1 MVASVIPWLLHWQ
14 LVLDGP
20 VQVRESGVVQPV
32 RTADGQAAVLKI
44 MVDAQERMGAQLLQ
58 AWQGGGAARVLALAE
73 DALLMERLPGPAAL
87 AMAQS
92 GDAMAAVQ
100 AVCDCAA
107 ELHAHAPLPLAAQL
121 PSVAQWL
128 QALESYPAS
137 FGTGRDVMAQCAQLA
152 RQLLAQPDA
161 TQVLHGDLHQNNVLR
176 AADGSWKAIDPK
188 GVVGE
193 RSFELALLLCN
204 PEQPWADRAALL
216 AAAAHI
222 ANASA
227 FDLQRLL
234 QWAAVR
240 AALSAAWFAEDGATQ
255 RVHAQQE
262 LAQRILS
269 ELLQK

>member
-1 MVASVIPWLLHWQ
+1 MEAFVIPWLLHWQ
-14 LVLDGP
+14 LVPDGP

-44 MVDAQERMGAQLLQ
+44 MHDAQERMGAQLLQ
-58 AWQGGGAARVLALAE
+58 AWQGGGAARVLALAD

-87 AMAQS
+87 ALAKS

-137 FGTGRDVMAQCAQLA
+137 FGTQLA

-161 TQVLHGDLHQNNVLR
+161 TQVLHGDLHQDNVLR
-176 AADGSWKAIDPK
+176 AADGTWKAIDPK

-204 PEQPWADRAALL
+204 PEQSWADSAALL

-255 RVHAQQE
+255 RVHAQQV